1 MEINS
6 ETEVNSK
13 IDARKCASEIEM
25 DLRDDLVGF
34 NLFVGLFFVAHTPLQ
49 MYLKKRLPAG
59 AGARGGGGG
68 VLGELGPGQLGP
80 GQLGPG

>member
-1 MEINS
+1 
-6 ETEVNSK
+6 
-13 IDARKCASEIEM
+13 M

-49 MYLKKRLPAG
+49 MYLKKRLSAG

-68 VLGELGPGQLGP
+68 GVKVNELAWLGRVILERGSIPMLV
-80 GQLGPG
+80 